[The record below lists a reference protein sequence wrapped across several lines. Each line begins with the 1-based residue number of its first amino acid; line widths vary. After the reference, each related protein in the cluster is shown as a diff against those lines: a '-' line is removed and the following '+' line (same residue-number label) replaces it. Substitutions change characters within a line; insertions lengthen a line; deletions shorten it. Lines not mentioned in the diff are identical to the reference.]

1 MTTIRNINDV
11 KGSVFD
17 LPHAMSLSEDDCNV
31 LLVSSRTLFFIQQFS
46 LAEIGFNARYA
57 SEFLQGDR
65 YILAQTETDK
75 DEISEI
81 VNNYGL
87 EVMDVTCD
95 VVSALEGISFAIR
108 ATQAACGCP
117 VGQGQDNESGEQ
129 GGVPPSPVGDIVY
142 DYVDPA
148 VVNRKCK
155 AANSVHWSI
164 YNTFV
169 QLDAN
174 NVDDMGLLSL
184 AVVVGLIGAIIGA
197 VALGPLGSLMA
208 GVAGIIAVFAAQM
221 LGISVD
227 LEDIVTA
234 MGVAEDALICALYE
248 ATSANAARTA
258 YQAALTAEGSLSVA
272 EISLVMLFLPNV
284 VTNIL
289 FFSVEGS
296 EAFFDGYVSPNS
308 CGSCSGPPE
317 DWILAPSGFFGATSA
332 EGTLGTGE
340 ILQDGTEFTLSSV
353 KNTAGGPTDNIICI
367 LVRAEDGGTPNCDAY
382 IGEIEVTAWETNEI
396 TNFGWVCQDLA
407 ACSSPP
413 ISSGIGGVGVWP
425 NMVMILKQWNT
436 PVTMSFKINTSPT
449 ICP

>member
-1 MTTIRNINDV
+1 MTEIRNINDV

-17 LPHAMSLSEDDCNV
+17 LPHAMSLSSEDCNV
-31 LLVSSRTLFFIQQFS
+31 LLVSSRTLFFIQKFS
-46 LAEIGFNARYA
+46 LMEVGFNARYA
-57 SEFLQGDR
+57 AEFLDGDR
-65 YILAQTETDK
+65 YILAQTETDQ
-75 DEISEI
+75 DDISEI
-81 VNNYGL
+81 TNSYGL

-95 VVSALEGISFAIR
+95 IVNAIQGITFAIQSS
-108 ATQAACGCP
+108 QAACGCP
-117 VGQGQDNESGEQ
+117 VGQGVDNESGEQ

-142 DYVDPA
+142 DYADPA
-148 VVNRKCK
+148 IVDRKCK
-155 AANSVHWSI
+155 AANSVYWSI

-174 NVDDMGLLSL
+174 NVDSMGVFGL
-184 AVVVGLIGAIIGA
+184 ALVVGLVGAAIGA
-197 VALGPLGSLMA
+197 VTLGPIGSLMA
-208 GVAGIIAVFAAQM
+208 GVAGVVAVFVGQM

-227 LEDIVTA
+227 LEDIVAA
-234 MGVAEDALICALYE
+234 MNVVEDALICALYE
-248 ATSANAARTA
+248 ATNAAGARTA
-258 YQAALTAEGSLSVA
+258 FQAALVAEGSLSSG
-272 EISLVMLFLPNV
+272 EIGLVMLFLPNT

-296 EAFFDGYVSPNS
+296 EAFFDGYVAPNS
-308 CGSCSGPPE
+308 CGTCSGPPE

-353 KNTAGGPTDNIICI
+353 KNTAGGPTDNIIAI
-367 LVRAEDGGTPNCDAY
+367 LVRVEDGGSADCDAY
-382 IGEIEVTAWETNEI
+382 VGEIEVTAWETNEI

-436 PVTMSFKINTSPT
+436 PVTMSFKINTSPS